1 MLNQGMWVEIVFYL
15 PKIVERKKDELAEP
29 GKLTCIQPANKI
41 KVFKFN
47 GVAAGRCYKGL

>member
-15 PKIVERKKDELAEP
+15 PKIVKRKKDELAEP
-29 GKLTCIQPANKI
+29 GKFTCIQFANEI

-47 GVAAGRCYKGL
+47 GVAAGCCYKGL